1 MADIFKI
8 IEVYDKKEDDKR
20 GVCIG
25 IDVRIAN
32 REVSCP
38 VSSVCYSDKDL
49 AVEVERIQ
57 ENLNRIAESGKG
69 LFGIDLPDN
78 GLRIT
83 PEMAP
88 EEIWSIL
95 SEIAEDDIFIE
106 SFNAL
111 DPTRRTGVAEHV
123 LSNCSI
129 FSGKGAVFSSRY
141 DNKTGLLK

>member
-8 IEVYDKKEDDKR
+8 IEIHDKEDDKR

-25 IDVRIAN
+25 IDVRIAE
-32 REVSCP
+32 RDVSCP
-38 VSSVCYSDKDL
+38 VSNVCYSDKDL
-49 AVEVERIQ
+49 AIEVERVQ

-69 LFGIDLPDN
+69 LFGIDLPDK

-95 SEIAEDDIFIE
+95 SKISEHDLFVE

-111 DPTRRTGVAEHV
+111 DPTRRNGVAEHV

-141 DNKTGLLK
+141 DNKTGFLK

>member
-8 IEVYDKKEDDKR
+8 IEIHDKEDDKS
-20 GVCIG
+20 GICIG
-25 IDVRIAN
+25 IDVRIAG
-32 REVSCP
+32 RDVSCP
-38 VSSVCYSDKDL
+38 ISGVCYSDKDL
-49 AVEVERIQ
+49 AVEVEKIQ
-57 ENLNRIAESGKG
+57 ESLNRIAESGKG
-69 LFGIDLPDN
+69 FGGIDLPDK
-78 GLRIT
+78 GLRIM

-88 EEIWSIL
+88 EEVWSIL
-95 SEIAEDDIFIE
+95 SEIEDDKLFVE

-111 DPTRRTGVAEHV
+111 DPARRNGVAEHV